1 MRVCERERERE
12 FYFVCVAPCKIAE
25 SPPVFGPHLLP
36 AKPLPPPPPTRPSPF
51 RYRTP
56 PDNQSTTRAKKEKKK
71 KTDPFLHRRMGGPAA
86 SIAMYIYLFFFKE
99 GQRLPRPGFS
109 PHFGCFRCL
118 FLVFFCICLLAFS
131 SPPTKPR
138 SPPLP
143 CCTINLNQS
152 SNPRSRSRHYSFV
165 PRNRN

>member
-1 MRVCERERERE
+1 MSVLIPCACVCVCVRERERE

-36 AKPLPPPPPTRPSPF
+36 AKPPPPTRPSPF

-86 SIAMYIYLFFFKE
+86 SIAMYIYLFFLKRVRGCP
-99 GQRLPRPGFS
+99 GQDSHHTLVVFAAFFLFFFVFVCW
-109 PHFGCFRCL
+109 HFLRR
-118 FLVFFCICLLAFS
+118 
-131 SPPTKPR
+131 PR
-138 SPPLP
+138 SLALLL
-143 CCTINLNQS
+143 CRVVQ
-152 SNPRSRSRHYSFV
+152 
-165 PRNRN
+165 